1 MSEIKV
7 ANPGSLTEE
16 DWDFLLQ
23 IRTDAYLND
32 VLEGIKNRNR
42 YFVDERFLKL
52 LYDYAFGCKVITNS
66 QEYVEPGRIFYRAR
80 VYYGPVVLSGDPKY
94 SKGPFEGYNAEESFV
109 PPPGKA
115 TSAGRIDPSYIR
127 YLYTS
132 SDIETSI
139 FESRA
144 TPGDSV
150 SVAEIKVNKL
160 CKMISFVQPA
170 PVCWGEV
177 GEKEKWLA
185 GFALLLPNLFQTP
198 RRSDEIYFMCQYI
211 SEFYKNQG
219 FDGIMF
225 RSAFMPYCFGED
237 GVNLTFF
244 NFEKCEAISS
254 SVYQVHKMAL
264 FTSPQI
270 EHGRSGL

>member
-1 MSEIKV
+1 MSEIKI

-23 IRTDAYLND
+23 IRTDVYLND
-32 VLEGIKNRNR
+32 VLEGIKIRNR

-66 QEYVEPGRIFYRAR
+66 QEYIEPGRIFYRAR
-80 VYYGPVVLSGDPKY
+80 VYHAPVVLSGDPKY
-94 SKGPFEGYNAEESFV
+94 SKGRFEGYNAEESFV

-139 FESRA
+139 FECRA
-144 TPGDSV
+144 TPSDKV
-150 SVAEIKVNKL
+150 SVAEIRVNEL
-160 CKMISFVQPA
+160 CKMISFVHPA
-170 PVCWGEV
+170 PVYC
-177 GEKEKWLA
+177 GEKDAQKEWLA
-185 GFALLLPNLFQTP
+185 AFAFLLPNLFQSP
-198 RRSDEIYFMCQYI
+198 NRSDEIYFLCQYI

-225 RSAFMPYCFGED
+225 RSAFMPHCRGND

-244 NFEKCEAISS
+244 NYEKCEAISS
-254 SVYQVHKMAL
+254 SVYRINKMML
-264 FTSPQI
+264 STSPQI
-270 EHGRSGL
+270 K